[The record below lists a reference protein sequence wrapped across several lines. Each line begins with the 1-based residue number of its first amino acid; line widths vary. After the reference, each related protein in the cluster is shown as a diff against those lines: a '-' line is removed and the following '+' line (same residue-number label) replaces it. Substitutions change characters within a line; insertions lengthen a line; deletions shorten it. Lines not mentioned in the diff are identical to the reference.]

1 MLCTYMSIGVFVR
14 GSTTV
19 SVSVRRA
26 DAHICLSVVCVCE
39 MILCVYVSVGRCPG
53 WLAPVPTCLCFCGT
67 ACAFIPRVH
76 TCVRVCLLCSVVFA
90 RMSLVCVGVSGV
102 SVPLCECM
110 LVSVT
115 VCVST
120 ECTYVCMYVGVL
132 DTGGQGSG
140 FGG

>member
-1 MLCTYMSIGVFVR
+1 MQMCT
-14 GSTTV
+14 
-19 SVSVRRA
+19 SVSLLYA
-26 DAHICLSVVCVCE
+26 CE

-53 WLAPVPTCLCFCGT
+53 WLAPMPTYLCFCGT
-67 ACAFIPRVH
+67 ACVFIP
-76 TCVRVCLLCSVVFA
+76 CVYRCAHVCVCLLCSAVFA
-90 RMSLVCVGVSGV
+90 CMSIVCMGVSGV
-102 SVPLCECM
+102 SVRPCECM

-132 DTGGQGSG
+132 DTGGQESG